1 MENGRFVGL
10 ALLVVGAVLIYYG
23 VKSEESFSS
32 GLSELFDGAPSFKTI
47 LLLASGVILAAFGMA
62 KLLRRSAT

>member
-10 ALLVVGAVLIYYG
+10 VLLIVGGVLLYYG
-23 VKSEESFSS
+23 VKAEESFSS
-32 GLSELFDGAPSFKTI
+32 GLSSLFDGAPSFKTI
-47 LLLASGVILAAFGMA
+47 LLLSGGALLAAFGIA

>member
-10 ALLVVGAVLIYYG
+10 VLLAVGGVLIYFG

-32 GLSELFDGAPSFKTI
+32 GLAELFDGAPSFKTI
-47 LLLASGVILAAFGMA
+47 LLLASGALLAAFGVA

>member
-1 MENGRFVGL
+1 MASGRFVGL
-10 ALLVVGAVLIYYG
+10 VLLAVGAVLLYFG

-32 GLSELFDGAPSFKTI
+32 GLSELFDGAPSFKTL
-47 LLLASGVILAAFGMA
+47 LLLASGALLAAFGLA